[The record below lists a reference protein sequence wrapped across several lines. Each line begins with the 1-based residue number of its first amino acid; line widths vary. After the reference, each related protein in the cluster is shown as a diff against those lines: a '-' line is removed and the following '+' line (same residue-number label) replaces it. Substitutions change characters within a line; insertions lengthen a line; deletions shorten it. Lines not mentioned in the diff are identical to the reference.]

1 MRVIVSDTSP
11 IRYLVLIG
19 EADLLEKLYS
29 RILIP
34 RAVFEELQQPAT
46 PDAVCYWARTVPAWV
61 EVIPEPSGVSASSIS
76 SALDSG
82 ERAAIAL
89 ALDWKAD
96 LLLMDERA
104 GAKEARRLGLTVTG
118 TLGVLVRGAERRFIK
133 LAPALEKLRHTNFR
147 VAPEIIRQLL
157 PEDES
162 SADPAN

>member
-19 EADLLEKLYS
+19 EASLLEQLYG

-34 RAVFEELQQPAT
+34 LAVYAELQQPQT
-46 PDAVCYWARTVPAWV
+46 PDVVRAWAQAVPAWV
-61 EVIPEPSGVSASSIS
+61 EVIAESAPVTTDSVS

-89 ALDWKAD
+89 ALDLKAD

-104 GAKEARRLGLTVTG
+104 GAREARRLGLTVTG
-118 TLGVLVRGAERRFIK
+118 TLGVLVAVR
-133 LAPALEKLRHTNFR
+133 
-147 VAPEIIRQLL
+147 
-157 PEDES
+157 
-162 SADPAN
+162 SADSSSSHWRLASYSRPTSEWLPR

>member
-34 RAVFEELQQPAT
+34 RAVYEELQQPAT
-46 PDAVCYWARTVPAWV
+46 PDVVRDWAKTVPAWV
-61 EVIPEPSGVSASSIS
+61 EVIPDPSASAAFSIS

-82 ERAAIAL
+82 ERSAIAL
-89 ALDWKAD
+89 ALDWRAD

-104 GAKEARRLGLTVTG
+104 GAREARRLGLTVIG
-118 TLGVLVRGAERRFIK
+118 TLGVLVRGAERGYIELPAALAK
-133 LAPALEKLRHTNFR
+133 LQRTNFR
-147 VAPEIIRQLL
+147 AAPEILRKLL
-157 PEDES
+157 LED
-162 SADPAN
+162 DGLTKPTN

>member
-1 MRVIVSDTSP
+1 
-11 IRYLVLIG
+11 
-19 EADLLEKLYS
+19 
-29 RILIP
+29 
-34 RAVFEELQQPAT
+34 
-46 PDAVCYWARTVPAWV
+46 
-61 EVIPEPSGVSASSIS
+61 
-76 SALDSG
+76 LDSG

>member
-19 EADLLEKLYS
+19 ETGLLQKLYG

-34 RAVFEELQQPAT
+34 LAVYAELQRPQT
-46 PDAVCYWARTVPAWV
+46 PEAVRVWAHAAPAWM
-61 EVIPEPSGVSASSIS
+61 EVIPDGSSVTASTVS

-89 ALDWKAD
+89 AVDLKAD

-104 GAKEARRLGLTVTG
+104 GAREARRLGLTVTG
-118 TLGVLVRGAERRFIK
+118 TLGVLVRGAERGFIK
-133 LAPALEKLRHTNFR
+133 LALALEKLQQTNFR
-147 VAPEIIRQLL
+147 IAPEMVQQLL
-157 PEDES
+157 LEDDRRPKPS
-162 SADPAN
+162 D